1 MASVRIWPTR
11 LVGAP
16 ARQYAPRP
24 SSTLGDSRARVGR
37 APKRTA
43 RRAKQ
48 GAANQGGA
56 AEAVRSARARLVGQA
71 SHTPWP
77 AMEHGSFGLAAELQQ
92 LQSDDPPWAAAAGNA
107 WAGWGGGAP
116 SDDSF
121 SGMSWLPSAAPPP
134 PARRP
139 PKRSRPKPN
148 SASAGDNLLNLVA
161 TTRRLVVCSEPC
173 LCLETYRTV
182 LDSIRERPHFH
193 ALLSPVAPSLTSTS
207 RPSAP

>member
-1 MASVRIWPTR
+1 MASVRMWPTS
-11 LVGAP
+11 LGGAP
-16 ARQYAPRP
+16 AGAPRAGP
-24 SSTLGDSRARVGR
+24 AGPAGAPRARLGG

-48 GAANQGGA
+48 GAAKQGGA
-56 AEAVRSARARLVGQA
+56 AGAVRSARARLVGQA

-92 LQSDDPPWAAAAGNA
+92 LGSDDSPWAAAAGNA

-193 ALLSPVAPSLTSTS
+193 ALISPVAPSLTSTS